1 MLLRTSIGWHA
12 ESQDASFRQTS
23 ECLLQAGDDGGTHAS
38 LKCDLGPESLTGLA
52 EPGTGGMMRAWEL
65 SWEAPEDT
73 SENSKSGGR
82 PRYGL

>member
-1 MLLRTSIGWHA
+1 MLIHRMLPSGKRLSAYFKPGTM
-12 ESQDASFRQTS
+12 
-23 ECLLQAGDDGGTHAS
+23 GTHAS

-73 SENSKSGGR
+73 SENSKSGGGDQGT
-82 PRYGL
+82 GL